1 MKYDLVG
8 VDGNAFAVM
17 GYVLN
22 AMRECK
28 MSKEEQSDYQTKVM
42 SSDYNNLLAI
52 SVEMIDICNKICDS
66 SDEE

>member
-17 GYVLN
+17 GYVLK

-28 MSKEEQSDYQTKVM
+28 MSKEEQSDYQTKAM
-42 SSDYNNLLAI
+42 SGDYNNLLAVSI
-52 SVEMIDICNKICDS
+52 EMINLCNEIV
-66 SDEE
+66 EES